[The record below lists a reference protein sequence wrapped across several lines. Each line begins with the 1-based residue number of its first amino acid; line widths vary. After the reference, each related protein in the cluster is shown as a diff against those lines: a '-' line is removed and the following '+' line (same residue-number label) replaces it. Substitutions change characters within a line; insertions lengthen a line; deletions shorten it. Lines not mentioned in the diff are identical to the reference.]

1 MELLTQVPVGL
12 NFREERLQISNRHNK
27 MAGIWQRCCQTV
39 GPAAKSGSTSTAV
52 P

>member
-1 MELLTQVPVGL
+1 VELLTQVLVGL
-12 NFREERLQISNRHNK
+12 NLREERLQISNRHSE
-27 MAGIWQRCCQTV
+27 MAGIWQRCCQTG